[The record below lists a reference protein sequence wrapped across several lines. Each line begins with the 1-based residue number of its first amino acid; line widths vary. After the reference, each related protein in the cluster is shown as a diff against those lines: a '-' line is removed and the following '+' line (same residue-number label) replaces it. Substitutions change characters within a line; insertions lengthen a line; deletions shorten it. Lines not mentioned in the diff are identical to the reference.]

1 MKSLIRI
8 VFAIAPVLSS
18 ATPAFAQEPMIAF
31 SPMNVEFMSGPI
43 AFDNEVVTGAP
54 YSAEAVT
61 DVVQTLA
68 DGNRIVRES
77 KAQIARD
84 GTGRTR
90 REQGLAMFGP
100 LIGGPSGGDQPRHI
114 QISDPA
120 NKTTIMLDPQHRIA
134 HKVPV
139 PHFKIAALNR
149 TGLKVGEKSVDVDHF
164 EMALPAPPPG
174 MESGAGTVHIYGGR
188 KIVVEAGSQVESG
201 LSRTAINGAAE
212 PVVETLGQQ
221 FMEGITVEGTRTTM
235 TIPAGQIGNELPIK
249 VVSERW
255 FSPELKVL
263 VMSRQSDP
271 RFGET
276 TYRLT
281 NITRGEPAPELFE
294 VPADYKMFDPGSS
307 PGIKIDRDVVIERKP
322 R

>member
-1 MKSLIRI
+1 MKSTVRDVSLSAF
-8 VFAIAPVLSS
+8 VLLLAIS
-18 ATPAFAQEPMIAF
+18 PAHAQEPPMIAF
-31 SPMNVEFMSGPI
+31 SPMNIEFMSGPI
-43 AFDNEVVTGAP
+43 AFDNEPVTGAP

-61 DVVQTLA
+61 EMVQTLA
-68 DGNRIVRES
+68 DGNRIVRDS

-84 GTGRTR
+84 GKGRTR

-100 LIGGPSGGDQPRHI
+100 LIGGLPGPAGNDEPRHV
-114 QISDPA
+114 QISDPTT
-120 NKTTIMLDPQHRIA
+120 KTTIMLDPQERMAHRIPA
-134 HKVPV
+134 
-139 PHFKIAALNR
+139 PHFKIAALHR
-149 TGLKVGEKSVDVDHF
+149 AGIKAGGKSVDVDHF

-174 MESGAGTVHIYGGR
+174 MPGAGVHIFRGE
-188 KIVVEAGSQVESG
+188 KAVS
-201 LSRTAINGAAE
+201 E
-212 PVVETLGQQ
+212 PVVEDLGKQ
-221 FMEGITVEGTRTTM
+221 FMEGVTVEGKKTTM

-281 NITRGEPAPELFE
+281 NITRGEPAPELFD
-294 VPADYKMFDPGSS
+294 VPSDYQVFDPGN
-307 PGIKIDRDVVIERKP
+307 KITRDVVIERKL